1 MVVSYLHHFFL
12 IFMCVMVPN
21 TLVPFV
27 QVLFFFHIFVCMLVP
42 WSRWYALTNLYQKN
56 YYPLSLS
63 SMPCVHNIYVP
74 WSRCHTLTNLF
85 GTIQYVSLSKCI
97 YYNKRHYKYD
107 PLYRFLFK
115 RYYPVPSNTQNTWFI
130 YNMEMEKRRGRD
142 GTNPIV
148 PVPKKKFNNTSQKL
162 KVLLRGA
169 LLITQITKNSH
180 KKNTKDPTTD

>member
-1 MVVSYLHHFFL
+1 MVVSYLHHFFFL
-12 IFMCVMVPN
+12 IFMSVMVPN

-27 QVLFFFHIFVCMLVP
+27 QVLIFFLIFICVLVP
-42 WSRWYALTNLYQKN
+42 WSRWYALTNLYKKITICWA
-56 YYPLSLS
+56 YP
-63 SMPCVHNIYVP
+63 PCHVCMIFYVP

-115 RYYPVPSNTQNTWFI
+115 RYYSVPSNTQNTWFI

-142 GTNPIV
+142 GTNLIV
-148 PVPKKKFNNTSQKL
+148 PVPKKNLTIHL
-162 KVLLRGA
+162 K
-169 LLITQITKNSH
+169 N
-180 KKNTKDPTTD
+180 

>member
-1 MVVSYLHHFFL
+1 M
-12 IFMCVMVPN
+12 IF
-21 TLVPFV
+21 
-27 QVLFFFHIFVCMLVP
+27 
-42 WSRWYALTNLYQKN
+42 
-56 YYPLSLS
+56 
-63 SMPCVHNIYVP
+63 YVP

-142 GTNPIV
+142 GTNLIV
-148 PVPKKKFNNTSQKL
+148 PVPKKNLTIHLKNWKCCCAELCSSPKL
-162 KVLLRGA
+162 PRTRIKKYQGPYDRLA
-169 LLITQITKNSH
+169 ISPDSPTDSPIYITRQMESIWTGLWKQMESTNRWPS
-180 KKNTKDPTTD
+180 KWRAPEQDSE